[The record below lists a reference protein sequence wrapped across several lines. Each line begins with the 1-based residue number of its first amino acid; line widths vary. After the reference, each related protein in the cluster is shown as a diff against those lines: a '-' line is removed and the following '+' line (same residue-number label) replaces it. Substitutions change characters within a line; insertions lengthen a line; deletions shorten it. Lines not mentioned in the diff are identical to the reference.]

1 MRIIVKLAGPLRRE
15 VPDLKAGEKELELPE
30 GTTISEAVE
39 SLGLGERVRMLLVN
53 GRPQLEDRPLI
64 EGDRLFL
71 IPPQLAYNMYVATGF
86 LAPKVREDIRRKR
99 AEEQG

>member
-1 MRIIVKLAGPLRRE
+1 MRITIKVAGPLRKE
-15 VPDLKAGEKELELPE
+15 VSGLSAGEKELDLPE
-30 GTTISEAVE
+30 GTTITEAVE

-53 GRPQLEDRPLI
+53 GRPQLEDRPLA

-99 AEEQG
+99 AEGQG